1 MIFFYYALAVILYV
15 IAAPFLLILSFYK
28 DKYKISL
35 KSRFFLYKN
44 LKQEYADV
52 HFHGCSLG
60 EIKSMRF
67 LFSHFNNFRIS
78 TITNTGFSEAL
89 KYTHKV
95 NFLPFEIFIPFWMK
109 PCKVLV
115 VFEAELWLMLVF
127 MAKFFNAKVILINAR
142 ISDRSYLKYKKFNF
156 FYKVLFRYID
166 EVFAQSL
173 KDKERLQEL
182 GAKNVIAYKNIKI
195 INKNKKDKKFEKL
208 KSRLIVLASTHEN
221 EEQALLSKIK
231 LEQNDKLVLAPRH
244 PERFEMVEKILLD
257 FCKINGYGM
266 QKFSQLDLKS
276 NDLQSV
282 FCEKYLLLDCL
293 GELENFY
300 SISDIVFLCGSFE
313 KNIGG
318 HNPIEAAKYENI
330 IISGKYFF
338 NQEALYNEVE
348 NIYICQ
354 NLDEIRNIL
363 TQNLTCAK
371 IKHQGDLTEIIQS
384 IKEGVNAR

>member
-44 LKQEYADV
+44 LKQEYADL
-52 HFHGCSLG
+52 HFHGCSFG

-67 LFSHFNNFRIS
+67 LFNHFNNFRIS

-115 VFEAELWLMLVF
+115 IFEAELWLILLF

-142 ISDRSYLKYKKFNF
+142 ISDRSYFKYKKFNF

-221 EEQALLSKIK
+221 EEKALLSKIK
-231 LEQNDKLVLAPRH
+231 LEQNDKLVLVPRH

-282 FCEKYLLLDCL
+282 FCEKCLLLDCL

-354 NLDEIRNIL
+354 NLDEIKNIL

>member
-52 HFHGCSLG
+52 HFHGCSFG

-67 LFSHFNNFRIS
+67 LFNHFNNFRIS

-221 EEQALLSKIK
+221 EEKALLSKIK

-282 FCEKYLLLDCL
+282 FCEKCLLLDCL

>member
-1 MIFFYYALAVILYV
+1 
-15 IAAPFLLILSFYK
+15 
-28 DKYKISL
+28 
-35 KSRFFLYKN
+35 YKN

-52 HFHGCSLG
+52 HFHGCSFG

-115 VFEAELWLMLVF
+115 IFEAELWLMLVF
-127 MAKFFNAKVILINAR
+127 MVKFFNAKVILINAR

-221 EEQALLSKIK
+221 EEKALLSKIK

-282 FCEKYLLLDCL
+282 FCEKCLLLDCL

>member
-52 HFHGCSLG
+52 HFHGCSFG

-67 LFSHFNNFRIS
+67 LFNHFNNFRIS

-115 VFEAELWLMLVF
+115 IFEAELWLMLVF

-156 FYKVLFRYID
+156 FYKVLFKYID

-195 INKNKKDKKFEKL
+195 INKDKKDKKFEKL
-208 KSRLIVLASTHEN
+208 NSRLIVLASTHEN
-221 EEQALLSKIK
+221 EEKALLSKIK

-282 FCEKYLLLDCL
+282 FCEKCLLLDCL

-354 NLDEIRNIL
+354 NLDEIENIL

-384 IKEGVNAR
+384 IKEGANAR

>member
-52 HFHGCSLG
+52 HFHGCSFG

-67 LFSHFNNFRIS
+67 LFNHFNNFRIS

-115 VFEAELWLMLVF
+115 IFEAELWLMLVF

-142 ISDRSYLKYKKFNF
+142 ISDRSYLKYKKINF

-221 EEQALLSKIK
+221 EEKALLSKIK

-282 FCEKYLLLDCL
+282 FCEKCLLLDCL

>member
-1 MIFFYYALAVILYV
+1 MIFFYYAFAVILYV

-52 HFHGCSLG
+52 HFHGCSFG
-60 EIKSMRF
+60 EIKSMCF
-67 LFSHFNNFRIS
+67 LFNHFNNFRIS

-115 VFEAELWLMLVF
+115 IFEAELWLMLVF

-195 INKNKKDKKFEKL
+195 INKDKKDKKIEKL

-221 EEQALLSKIK
+221 EEKALLSKIK

-282 FCEKYLLLDCL
+282 FCEKCLLLDCL

-363 TQNLTCAK
+363 TQKLTCAK

>member
-52 HFHGCSLG
+52 HFHGCSFG

-67 LFSHFNNFRIS
+67 LFNHFNNFRIS

-115 VFEAELWLMLVF
+115 IFEAELWLMLVF

-156 FYKVLFRYID
+156 FYKVLFKYID

-195 INKNKKDKKFEKL
+195 INKDEKDKKFEKL

-221 EEQALLSKIK
+221 EEKALLSKIK

-282 FCEKYLLLDCL
+282 FCEKCLLLDCL

-348 NIYICQ
+348 DIYICQ

>member
-52 HFHGCSLG
+52 HFHGCSFG

-67 LFSHFNNFRIS
+67 LFNHFNNFRIS

-109 PCKVLV
+109 SCKVLV
-115 VFEAELWLMLVF
+115 IFEAELWLMLVF

-221 EEQALLSKIK
+221 EEKALLSKIK
-231 LEQNDKLVLAPRH
+231 LEQSDKLVLAPRH

-282 FCEKYLLLDCL
+282 FCEKCLLLDCL

-338 NQEALYNEVE
+338 NQETLYNEVE

-363 TQNLTCAK
+363 TQKLTCAK

>member
-52 HFHGCSLG
+52 HFHGCSFG

-109 PCKVLV
+109 SCKVLV

-156 FYKVLFRYID
+156 FYKVLFEYID

-173 KDKERLQEL
+173 KDKERLQDL

-195 INKNKKDKKFEKL
+195 INKDKKDKKFEKL

-221 EEQALLSKIK
+221 EEKVLLSKIK
-231 LEQNDKLVLAPRH
+231 LEQSDKLVLAPRH

-282 FCEKYLLLDCL
+282 FCEKCLLLDCL

>member
-52 HFHGCSLG
+52 HFHGCSFG

-115 VFEAELWLMLVF
+115 IFEAELWLMLVF

-156 FYKVLFRYID
+156 FYKVLFGYID

-182 GAKNVIAYKNIKI
+182 GAKNVVAYKNIKI

-208 KSRLIVLASTHEN
+208 KSRLIVFASTHEN
-221 EEQALLSKIK
+221 EEKALLSKIK

-282 FCEKYLLLDCL
+282 FCEKCLLLDCL

-354 NLDEIRNIL
+354 NLDEIENIL

>member
-52 HFHGCSLG
+52 HFHGCSFG

-67 LFSHFNNFRIS
+67 LFNHFNNFRIS

-221 EEQALLSKIK
+221 EEKALLSKIK

-282 FCEKYLLLDCL
+282 FCEKCLLLDCL

-354 NLDEIRNIL
+354 NLDEIENIL

-384 IKEGVNAR
+384 IKEGANAR

>member
-1 MIFFYYALAVILYV
+1 MIFFYYAVAVILYV
-15 IAAPFLLILSFYK
+15 ITAPFLLILSFYK

-52 HFHGCSLG
+52 HFHGCSFG

-67 LFSHFNNFRIS
+67 LFNHFNNFRIS

-95 NFLPFEIFIPFWMK
+95 NFLPFEIFIPFWIK

-115 VFEAELWLMLVF
+115 IFEAELWLMLVF

-182 GAKNVIAYKNIKI
+182 GAKNIIAYKNIKI
-195 INKNKKDKKFEKL
+195 INKDKKDKKFEKL
-208 KSRLIVLASTHEN
+208 KSRLIILASTHEN
-221 EEQALLSKIK
+221 EEKALLSRIK

-282 FCEKYLLLDCL
+282 FCEKCLLLDCL

-318 HNPIEAAKYENI
+318 HNPIEVAKYDNI

-348 NIYICQ
+348 NIHICQ
-354 NLDEIRNIL
+354 NLDEIESIL

-371 IKHQGDLTEIIQS
+371 IKYQGDLTEIIQS

>member
-52 HFHGCSLG
+52 HFHGCSFG

-67 LFSHFNNFRIS
+67 LFNHFNNFRIS

-115 VFEAELWLMLVF
+115 IFEAELWLMLVF

-195 INKNKKDKKFEKL
+195 INKDKKDKKFEKL

-221 EEQALLSKIK
+221 EEKALLSKIK

-282 FCEKYLLLDCL
+282 FCEKCLLLDCL

>member
-52 HFHGCSLG
+52 HFHGCSFG

-67 LFSHFNNFRIS
+67 LFNHFNNFRIS

-115 VFEAELWLMLVF
+115 IFEAELWLMLVF

-221 EEQALLSKIK
+221 EEKALLSKIK
-231 LEQNDKLVLAPRH
+231 LEQSDKLVLAPRH

-266 QKFSQLDLKS
+266 QKFSQLNLKS

-282 FCEKYLLLDCL
+282 FCEKCLLLDCL

>member
-44 LKQEYADV
+44 LKQEYADA
-52 HFHGCSLG
+52 HFHGCSFG
-60 EIKSMRF
+60 EIKSMHF
-67 LFSHFNNFRIS
+67 LFNYFNNFRIS

-115 VFEAELWLMLVF
+115 IFEAELWLMLVF

-156 FYKVLFRYID
+156 FYKVLFEYID

-221 EEQALLSKIK
+221 EEKALLSKIK

-282 FCEKYLLLDCL
+282 FCEKCLLLDCL